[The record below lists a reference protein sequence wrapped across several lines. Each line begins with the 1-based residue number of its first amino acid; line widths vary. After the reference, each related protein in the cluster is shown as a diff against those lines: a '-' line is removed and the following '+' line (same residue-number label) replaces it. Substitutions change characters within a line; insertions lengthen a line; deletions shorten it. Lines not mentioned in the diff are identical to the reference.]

1 MRNVLISRLWC
12 LKIFS
17 LFQCFGH
24 RIDLISTYE
33 SLDLTTMWDLQ
44 LFMTETERWPSTSY
58 QRRLL
63 ESQKNFVICFC
74 RPGNTIHSSSQP
86 SIPTAKRRVLGCPC
100 KTNLKANIVIQN
112 DLKTLVSV
120 KCTFLCVVLKM
131 PRVEDS
137 HFNRQNH
144 HVSCQS

>member
-1 MRNVLISRLWC
+1 MNLRFDNNVGLTIIYDRNGAMTINFLSAAPVGIS
-12 LKIFS
+12 
-17 LFQCFGH
+17 
-24 RIDLISTYE
+24 
-33 SLDLTTMWDLQ
+33 
-44 LFMTETERWPSTSY
+44 
-58 QRRLL
+58 
-63 ESQKNFVICFC
+63 KNFVICFC